1 MPKFPEYM
9 CLSLFARS
17 ALVCGCLAVAAPA
30 VVFGQTNYLPNGVE
44 YAIAGSLPGDQAY
57 PQLGLN
63 VSGGYLVWED
73 NITDGDGLG
82 ISALRLDSSF
92 SGTPGPLSSSRV
104 NAIGAGAQ
112 EHPQVSLLNGGG
124 AVFVWQGGRQGFQHI
139 YARFLSAGNL
149 WLTGDLQVNAFSNNC
164 QVDPVVATLANGN
177 VAVAWA
183 SFNQADSTS
192 LQDVYAQV
200 LSPTGQK
207 LTGEFQVNQ
216 FISYNQRN
224 PAIAAL
230 SDGRFVVAWVS
241 EQQNS
246 LDSTGDTT
254 GVSGT
259 ASVDVYAR
267 IFNASGAP
275 AGDELRVSTGT
286 NFCSSPHIAPG
297 AGGGFAVVWAEKS
310 RVGGPNGM
318 DIWGRAFSSAGI
330 GNTARCIN
338 TTRFG
343 DQYLPSISW
352 DGSDYLVVW
361 TSLGQDGSREGVFG
375 QFLHSDGSSDR
386 GEFRVN
392 TTWIS
397 EQKHPAVASD
407 GQGRFLAVWTSFVG
421 GTYGF
426 DLYAQRYV
434 NVSQPLP
441 AMSAPFVYVPFTL
454 DTSGNYQPEVQVS
467 WPVQGGLSVD
477 HYEVY
482 MNSNLVATLTSN
494 VWTMTEANGLTDS
507 STNWFQVDYVTTSGR
522 RSPLSPAATGIT
534 WSGYSWDGIPFE
546 WMARYFGGRS
556 NMSHW
561 PSGYSPAAP
570 GGPTVLQVFLT
581 GANPTNSATWLRT
594 AVVQTAQGYF
604 LTWNPQPGLTY
615 QVQTSTNLAAWTST
629 GSPRFASGTV
639 DSLFIGLSNAGY
651 YRVMCLY

>member
-1 MPKFPEYM
+1 M
-9 CLSLFARS
+9 CLSFFARN

-57 PQLGLN
+57 PQLALRL
-63 VSGGYLVWED
+63 SGGYLVWED

-92 SGTPGPLSSSRV
+92 SGTPGTSSSFRV
-104 NAIGAGAQ
+104 NSIGAGTQ

-124 AVFVWQGGRQGFQHI
+124 AVFVWQGGRQGFQRI
-139 YARFLSAGNL
+139 CARFLSAGNL
-149 WLTGDLQVNAFSNNC
+149 WLTSDLQVNTFTNTS

-177 VAVAWA
+177 VAVAWS
-183 SFNQADSTS
+183 SFNQVVPGS

-207 LTGEFQVNQ
+207 LTNDFLVNQ
-216 FISYNQRN
+216 FFSYNQRN

-241 EQQNS
+241 EQQDFPIS
-246 LDSTGDTT
+246 SGFTT
-254 GVSGT
+254 ATSGT
-259 ASVDVYAR
+259 ARADTYAR
-267 IFNASGAP
+267 IFNSNGAP
-275 AGDELRVSTGT
+275 AGNEFLVNTGT
-286 NFCSSPHIAPG
+286 NFCSSPHIAAAPG
-297 AGGGFAVVWAEKS
+297 GAFMVVWSEKDRAGGL
-310 RVGGPNGM
+310 NGV
-318 DIWGRAFSSAGI
+318 DIWGRAFSGAGV
-330 GNTARCIN
+330 GGTARCIN

-352 DGSDYLVVW
+352 DGTDYLVVW

-375 QFLHSDGSSDR
+375 QFLHSNGSPDQ

-392 TTWIS
+392 TKWINQ
-397 EQKHPAVASD
+397 QKHPAVASD
-407 GQGRFLAVWTSFVG
+407 GQGRFLTVWTTFVG
-421 GTYGF
+421 GATGF

-434 NVSQPLP
+434 NVAQPLP

-454 DTSGNYQPEVQVS
+454 DTYGNYLPQVQVS
-467 WPVQGGLSVD
+467 WPVQTGLSID
-477 HYEVY
+477 HYDVY
-482 MNSNLVATLTSN
+482 VNNTLAVTLTTN
-494 VWTMTEANGLTDS
+494 IWTMTTANGLTAS
-507 STNWFQVDYVTTSGR
+507 STNLFQVDYVTTAGR
-522 RSPLSPAATGIT
+522 SSPLSPAATGVT
-534 WSGYSWDGIPFE
+534 WSGYSWDDIPFE
-546 WMARYFGGRS
+546 WMARYFGGRN

-561 PSGYSPAAP
+561 PSGYSPVPP

-581 GANPTNSATWLRT
+581 GADPTNPATWLRT
-594 AVVQTAQGYF
+594 AITQTAQGFF

-615 QVQTSTNLAAWTST
+615 QVQTSTNLTTWVST

-639 DSLFIGLSNAGY
+639 DSLYIGLSNAAF
-651 YRVMCLY
+651 YRVMWLY

>member
-1 MPKFPEYM
+1 MS
-9 CLSLFARS
+9 LSLFARN
-17 ALVCGCLAVAAPA
+17 ALVCGCLAVAGPA
-30 VVFGQTNYLPNGVE
+30 AVFGQTNYVPSGVQ

-57 PQLGLN
+57 PQLALN

-92 SGTPGPLSSSRV
+92 SGSPGQLSSFRV
-104 NAIGAGAQ
+104 NTMGAEGQ
-112 EHPQVSLLNGGG
+112 ENPQVSLLNGGG

-149 WLTGDLQVNAFSNNC
+149 WLGGDLQVNTFTSNS
-164 QVDPVVATLANGN
+164 QVNPVVTTLANSN
-177 VAVAWA
+177 IVVAWA
-183 SFNQADSTS
+183 SFNQAASTS

-207 LTGEFQVNQ
+207 LTSEFQVNQ
-216 FISYNQRN
+216 FISFNQRN

-230 SDGRFVVAWVS
+230 TDGRFVVVWVS
-241 EQQNS
+241 EQQHS
-246 LDSTGDTT
+246 LDSSGDTT
-254 GVSGT
+254 GLSGT

-267 IFNASGAP
+267 LFNASGAP
-275 AGDELRVSTGT
+275 AGNEFQVNTGT
-286 NFCSSPHIAPG
+286 NFCSSPRVAAAPG
-297 AGGGFAVVWAEKS
+297 GAFMVVWAEKD
-310 RVGGPNGM
+310 RVGGAYGL
-318 DIWGRAFSSAGI
+318 DIWGRTFSSAGI

-375 QFLHSDGSSDR
+375 QFLHSDASPDR
-386 GEFRVN
+386 GEFQVN

-397 EQKHPAVASD
+397 QQMQPAVASD

-421 GTYGF
+421 GASGF

-434 NVSQPLP
+434 NVSQPLT
-441 AMSAPFVYVPFTL
+441 AMNAPFVYVPFTL
-454 DTSGNYQPEVQVS
+454 DTYGSYQPKVQVS
-467 WPVQGGLSVD
+467 WPAQAGLAID

-482 MNSNLVATLTSN
+482 VNGTLAAALTTN
-494 VWTMTEANGLTDS
+494 VWTMTAANGLTAS
-507 STNWFQVDYVTTSGR
+507 STNLFQVDYVTTSGR
-522 RSPLSPAATGIT
+522 SSPLSPAATGVT

-546 WMARYFGGRS
+546 WMARYFGGRN
-556 NMSHW
+556 NMAHW
-561 PSGYSPAAP
+561 PADSAAVAA

-581 GANPTNSATWLRT
+581 GADPTNPATWLRT
-594 AVVQTAQGYF
+594 AIISTAQGYF

-615 QVQTSTNLAAWTST
+615 QVQTSTNLATWVNT
-629 GSPRFASGTV
+629 GSPRFASGAV
-639 DSLFIGLSNAGY
+639 DALYIGLSNVGY
-651 YRVMCLY
+651 FRVMWLY